1 MGHSMSRVGRTGQRG
16 TGASADESIRVT
28 DPRSALESL
37 MSTSVED
44 RLATLGLSVPVAP
57 TPAANYIPWVRAGN
71 LVYIAGQV
79 PVKDGVF
86 AWVGKVGSDWTVEQG
101 KQAAREVALNVLSQ
115 LKTALNGDLDRVV
128 QAVKLN
134 GFVNSTPDF
143 PQQPAVINGASELMI
158 EVFGDAGRHA
168 RSAVG
173 VAQLPF
179 GVAVEIDGVFEVR

>member
-1 MGHSMSRVGRTGQRG
+1 
-16 TGASADESIRVT
+16 
-28 DPRSALESL
+28 
-37 MSTSVED
+37 MSTSSSRIEA
-44 RLATLGLSVPVAP
+44 RLAELGLSIPIAP
-57 TPAANYIPWVRAGN
+57 TPAANYIPWVRTGN

-79 PVKDGVF
+79 PIKNGEF
-86 AWVGKVGSDWTVEQG
+86 RWVGKVGRDWTLEQG
-101 KQAAREVALNVLSQ
+101 KEAAREVALNVLSQ
-115 LKTALNGDLDRVV
+115 LKTALDGDLDRVV
-128 QAVKLN
+128 RAVKLN

-143 PQQPAVINGASELMI
+143 ILQPAVINGASELMI

>member
-1 MGHSMSRVGRTGQRG
+1 
-16 TGASADESIRVT
+16 
-28 DPRSALESL
+28 
-37 MSTSVED
+37 MSTSSSRIEA
-44 RLATLGLSVPVAP
+44 RLAELGLSIPIAP
-57 TPAANYIPWVRAGN
+57 TPAANYIPWVRTGN

-79 PVKDGVF
+79 PMKNGEF
-86 AWVGKVGSDWTVEQG
+86 QWVGKVGRDWTLEQG
-101 KQAAREVALNVLSQ
+101 KEAAREVALNVLSQ
-115 LKTALNGDLDRVV
+115 LKTALDGDLDRVV
-128 QAVKLN
+128 RAVKLN

-143 PQQPAVINGASELMI
+143 ILQPAVINGASELMI